1 MTTRP
6 DQPISDAL
14 DRADAG
20 LLARRLDARTCSP
33 ELLARLVRHPAS
45 RMRHLGLTLL
55 AERTGTPHTGGR
67 SGGGGGG
74 AGHGGEGRGGHPALL
89 ARLLPASPGES
100 PEESLLLARL
110 HARLVTQTPGHRL
123 PDWRAAA
130 LPARVRIAWLRT
142 ELLDDPA
149 VLRTEPAGELLYRAV
164 RESAA
169 ADARRPDLLVA
180 ELVDSGDPVLRAEAL
195 RLARDGLHAGL
206 LAPAFVRG
214 RLVRLLDAPEH
225 DVVTGALRE
234 LAEPWAVVTPLDASL
249 LSRPVDARGGG
260 RCADGPGI
268 RGGGRRAEGGG
279 PVWSE
284 ALAAAALLAG
294 ARHGRPMVLWTTAE
308 DPSEA
313 PALRRQAVELLGD
326 QAQRTDI
333 GRLVALA
340 ATDPLLLAGPVLTCL
355 RGLHR
360 RGHFPAEPDT
370 GQLLALALADRTLPA
385 EDIATVLYTCR
396 RPLFDALL
404 DAPPTAP
411 DWPRRLELLVALA
424 RQGAAD
430 VPIGEAVARLLP
442 AARAPRPFLDAI
454 RVLRPPGVE
463 EAVLALLPTAPSAA
477 LDALEA
483 IGGDRTRS
491 ALARALGIGGPVDGL
506 VDGPVDGVAD
516 GPSTAPDRAP
526 RLPVVPELRPVRD
539 RAAALLWH
547 LTQEP
552 AQRRDLLAR
561 LDPQALPPGI
571 EADLGGPDERELAV
585 LRARVDADDPVA
597 TLCRIAAYADAATL
611 PLVADL
617 LLRVVRDLAAP
628 RDPADGPD
636 RPRTDAPLRGVEP
649 AEAPRPDGEPELPH
663 EALEAVRALGR
674 RLRGRRWIRP
684 VCLLNAQ
691 DDTGAGHAF
700 LTATVLGLLERPGL
714 TGGEQAVLL
723 KALLQ
728 VPATAST
735 RARVHRMLRTRDAQV
750 RKHVIALLAHD
761 ASGQDARALSATLVP
776 LTSDPDIRTVR
787 AALLALGTA
796 RARWAGEAVAG
807 RLHHPNMNI
816 RKTAAATLL
825 HTGAPASVPHLLRAL
840 GRDDN
845 PGLRTAL
852 TRALRAVVG
861 RAYAATLLAAAEEA
875 RDEHTRRLLLRAL
888 DGEITARAVL
898 ALDVG
903 ASPVVPAL
911 LALVADGGVRLAA
924 GSVADLAEPL
934 ARHGVPTPTGAP
946 VEPPGAADP
955 EVAALL
961 RTGWD
966 PALALRIARR
976 PVPPDVGIA
985 RELPS
990 ARALL
995 VDWLGL
1001 ADSVGEAG
1009 LRGRLVRCGLRL
1021 CPGPWSA
1028 DEVAVFARYAG
1039 TVTDVFDAATG
1050 EETGWAGAGGP
1061 AGWAEE
1067 LIEVLHAVV
1076 PHLSAVQRFAVVE
1089 GLRGLPPVGPDSPLR
1104 AGAAASAFTLLR
1116 RSGAVLVRADLD
1128 RALAAAH
1135 LGADPWRAAPAVL
1148 REAFGVPDEGG
1159 ASDEPAAW
1167 RAELSEAVR
1176 TPEALAEFRARTVT
1190 TGTGTSDAPGG
1201 PRASRT
1207 PIGPR
1212 APIGSSAPIG
1222 PSVPGAPSARSA
1234 PAVKA
1239 GRVPAAPGSRDLL
1252 AALVEAYPG
1261 SAPGVRDR
1269 LVDWMTELQPL
1280 DAPEWTIAET
1290 RAASTAAGASSRPV
1304 RADGLDQ
1311 PRSAAQRARLL
1322 AMLDAEQPERR
1333 TTAAR
1338 VLSRWPEPD
1347 ASLAVLRAY
1356 LRGRVDVPP
1365 EAASLDLLVHTE
1377 GHTGSHTEDHPDG
1390 YPTDHPTGRPTDHP
1404 EARPTSRPEGHPA
1417 VAELTARG
1425 VLPERVL
1432 RWAARLPED
1441 DLLPLVPLIVGWWEH
1456 GPPTVREAA
1465 RTAVRHVR
1473 ADALAHLLTPRIE
1486 AGDLGLLDLLTGL
1499 RLLRTPALTRAE
1511 RLLRTEGREALA
1523 DALVLVDGP
1532 LRASGAGHED
1542 AAALDALRTPAR
1554 TPAAPAA
1561 PETLP
1566 ELLGLARTGTPEQT
1580 RRVLTRLVEERAP
1593 GAGAGPDP
1601 ELRSLV
1607 EELLRHPRAG
1617 VRLHAHRT
1625 SRALFDRDTHARLT
1639 ALLLSD
1645 PLPDVVRM
1653 AVRTLGRASWEPALP
1668 DLVRLLDHAKPV
1680 VRRAA
1685 RDALVGF
1692 GAAAVPVLRRAAA
1705 HARPD
1710 RRSLYTGVLAEIL
1723 GPET

>member
-491 ALARALGIGGPVDGL
+491 ALARALGIGGPVDG
-506 VDGPVDGVAD
+506 PVDGVAD

-649 AEAPRPDGEPELPH
+649 TEPPRPGGEPELPH

-684 VCLLNAQ
+684 VCLLDAQ

-888 DGEITARAVL
+888 DGEVTARAVL

-946 VEPPGAADP
+946 VEPPGAADL

-1050 EETGWAGAGGP
+1050 EETGWAGAGG
-1061 AGWAEE
+1061 
-1067 LIEVLHAVV
+1067 
-1076 PHLSAVQRFAVVE
+1076 LSR
-1089 GLRGLPPVGPDSPLR
+1089 VGR
-1104 AGAAASAFTLLR
+1104 
-1116 RSGAVLVRADLD
+1116 
-1128 RALAAAH
+1128 
-1135 LGADPWRAAPAVL
+1135 GADRGFA
-1148 REAFGVPDEGG
+1148 R
-1159 ASDEPAAW
+1159 
-1167 RAELSEAVR
+1167 RR
-1176 TPEALAEFRARTVT
+1176 TA
-1190 TGTGTSDAPGG
+1190 
-1201 PRASRT
+1201 
-1207 PIGPR
+1207 
-1212 APIGSSAPIG
+1212 
-1222 PSVPGAPSARSA
+1222 
-1234 PAVKA
+1234 
-1239 GRVPAAPGSRDLL
+1239 
-1252 AALVEAYPG
+1252 
-1261 SAPGVRDR
+1261 
-1269 LVDWMTELQPL
+1269 
-1280 DAPEWTIAET
+1280 
-1290 RAASTAAGASSRPV
+1290 PV
-1304 RADGLDQ
+1304 RRPAF
-1311 PRSAAQRARLL
+1311 
-1322 AMLDAEQPERR
+1322 RR
-1333 TTAAR
+1333 R
-1338 VLSRWPEPD
+1338 
-1347 ASLAVLRAY
+1347 
-1356 LRGRVDVPP
+1356 RG
-1365 EAASLDLLVHTE
+1365 
-1377 GHTGSHTEDHPDG
+1377 
-1390 YPTDHPTGRPTDHP
+1390 
-1404 EARPTSRPEGHPA
+1404 
-1417 VAELTARG
+1417 
-1425 VLPERVL
+1425 
-1432 RWAARLPED
+1432 
-1441 DLLPLVPLIVGWWEH
+1441 
-1456 GPPTVREAA
+1456 AA
-1465 RTAVRHVR
+1465 RTA
-1473 ADALAHLLTPRIE
+1473 
-1486 AGDLGLLDLLTGL
+1486 
-1499 RLLRTPALTRAE
+1499 
-1511 RLLRTEGREALA
+1511 
-1523 DALVLVDGP
+1523 
-1532 LRASGAGHED
+1532 
-1542 AAALDALRTPAR
+1542 AR
-1554 TPAAPAA
+1554 RPGQP
-1561 PETLP
+1561 
-1566 ELLGLARTGTPEQT
+1566 
-1580 RRVLTRLVEERAP
+1580 AP
-1593 GAGAGPDP
+1593 GRGGR
-1601 ELRSLV
+1601 LRF
-1607 EELLRHPRAG
+1607 
-1617 VRLHAHRT
+1617 HA
-1625 SRALFDRDTHARLT
+1625 
-1639 ALLLSD
+1639 
-1645 PLPDVVRM
+1645 
-1653 AVRTLGRASWEPALP
+1653 
-1668 DLVRLLDHAKPV
+1668 
-1680 VRRAA
+1680 
-1685 RDALVGF
+1685 
-1692 GAAAVPVLRRAAA
+1692 AAAVGRGARPRRSRPGPGRRPPRRRPLAGRARRAP
-1705 HARPD
+1705 R
-1710 RRSLYTGVLAEIL
+1710 GVRCA
-1723 GPET
+1723 G